1 MKLTKLS
8 ILETKQS
15 KCKTANFLEIFNQI
29 VLKIFV
35 QIFVEVLIFCQKSK
49 NIFDNLLELQSTPDN
64 SFANLLGTNK
74 FGMSHL
80 ARLLMFS

>member
-35 QIFVEVLIFCQKSK
+35 QPFRAPIH
-49 NIFDNLLELQSTPDN
+49 P
-64 SFANLLGTNK
+64 
-74 FGMSHL
+74 
-80 ARLLMFS
+80 

>member
-8 ILETKQS
+8 ILETTQS

-29 VLKIFV
+29 VLK
-35 QIFVEVLIFCQKSK
+35 IFVEVLIFCQKSK

>member
-29 VLKIFV
+29 VLK
-35 QIFVEVLIFCQKSK
+35 IFVEVLIFCQKSK